1 MLSCFH
7 SEDDNHLLLSSSPTQ
22 LTMSH
27 QLVSNLDGG
36 VSLFD
41 QSVINEGRLHYI
53 QAISN
58 QTADHFTFDVT
69 NGISEL
75 KDLVS
80 HFTILPKTL
89 YVETRELIATEGGEA
104 TLTTHN
110 LHVITDYYVDKIE
123 DYLIV
128 DPPTS
133 GRLVATTSN
142 SLLHGG
148 EDSSSHL
155 DVHENAV
162 AIFSVDDLIE
172 RRIRVRCAINHP

>member
-1 MLSCFH
+1 M
-7 SEDDNHLLLSSSPTQ
+7 
-22 LTMSH
+22 
-27 QLVSNLDGG
+27 
-36 VSLFD
+36 FD

-75 KDLVS
+75 KDLVF

-123 DYLIV
+123 DL
-128 DPPTS
+128 PPKKKS
-133 GRLVATTSN
+133 QEIQNEQNN
-142 SLLHGG
+142 SQ
-148 EDSSSHL
+148 EEIKK
-155 DVHENAV
+155 ENI
-162 AIFSVDDLIE
+162 AIKPQI
-172 RRIRVRCAINHP
+172 INKLNKVSQLKILKIS